1 MLWRPHTVE
10 WIPGCPP
17 RLYSRHCSPPPAP
30 DNPPPYTPN
39 PDTPPGGCR
48 GTYYYDCTATYGDL
62 RTIRS
67 QLNLEGMYPPRI
79 MRCVLV
85 FVPDPALCG

>member
-30 DNPPPYTPN
+30 DNPPPYSPE
-39 PDTPPGGCR
+39 PPAAGGDCGVLDHWVCTNQKTGAR
-48 GTYYYDCTATYGDL
+48 GIFSGPHAGW
-62 RTIRS
+62 S
-67 QLNLEGMYPPRI
+67 
-79 MRCVLV
+79 CVHIYA
-85 FVPDPALCG
+85 DGCG